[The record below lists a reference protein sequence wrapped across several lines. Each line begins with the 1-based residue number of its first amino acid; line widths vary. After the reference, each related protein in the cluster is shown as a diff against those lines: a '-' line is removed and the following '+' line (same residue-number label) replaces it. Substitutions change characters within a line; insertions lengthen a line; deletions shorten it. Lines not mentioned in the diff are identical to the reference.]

1 MVSQIAARWFRRT
14 PSWIFAGG
22 LLVMSALAPSVAW
35 AGPRDDMKAAY
46 DQALAQANE
55 LEYDAALATINN
67 SISAAEAAGAG
78 QDPVLASLYVLR
90 AALTFS
96 LEGGKVAKDRINAD
110 LQRALTL
117 NYYVVVPV
125 EMRSDDLTKFMD
137 QARKTVGAG
146 PGQPI
151 THTSPKVSCGE
162 PLLLEALLGVPDG
175 GQAAL
180 YWRKAGTTGE
190 FVGAEMPVFSNVAE
204 AVIPAEEHGDGGI
217 EYFIFAFDASSNP
230 VANLGTQE
238 EPLMFEQTCEKAA
251 DPAGPVEPEVEP
263 DKKPK
268 RPQGPSSLPRVWIN
282 LGIGTGFG
290 LATGTAENTYRQFFP
305 RGTQAYG
312 AAEAGCAIARWVAGN
327 GEVTDLTAAELGSAF
342 QTYGNPALVDD
353 MMVAFDASKCAERH
367 PVSTGMAIAP
377 LHVAPEVSVRLGN
390 RISLGLFSRLQV
402 VTGAKLAREDPTKEL
417 GTSFLEDVRSPNPA
431 GVKQTTKFSWTIGA
445 KFKYFLGKE
454 DKKFRPF
461 VGAFVGYGSARLR
474 VDMGFSNDR
483 NGNSVPDALEV
494 GSDSVSQDDCFPV
507 WPYNSSCEATPA
519 GDADDLLAASVS
531 QTAANKGNRVDVVR
545 IGSGFIGALV
555 GFNYQ
560 IVKHFALFGELQ
572 IGAWFPNQTSIL
584 FDLTV
589 GPSITF

>member
-1 MVSQIAARWFRRT
+1 MAT
-14 PSWIFAGG
+14 
-22 LLVMSALAPSVAW
+22 LVAPDLAW
-35 AGPRDDMKAAY
+35 AGPREDMKAAY
-46 DQALAQANE
+46 AQALAQANE

-67 SISAAEAAGAG
+67 SIASAEGAGAG

-90 AALTFS
+90 AALVFS
-96 LEGGKVAKDRINAD
+96 LEGGKAKDKIVAD

-125 EMRSDDLTKFMD
+125 EMRSDDLTKYMD
-137 QARKTVGAG
+137 QARKAVGAG

-180 YWRKAGTTGE
+180 YWRKAGSGGE

-204 AVIPAEEHGDGGI
+204 AVIPAAEHGDGGI

-238 EPLMFEQTCEKAA
+238 QPLSFEQTCAKEAE
-251 DPAGPVEPEVEP
+251 PEPVVVEPEP
-263 DKKPK
+263 DEKKKKP
-268 RPQGPSSLPRVWIN
+268 RGGPSSLPRVWIN
-282 LGIGTGFG
+282 LGIGTGIG

-305 RGTQAYG
+305 RGNQAYG
-312 AAEAGCAIARWVAGN
+312 AGEAGCAIARWVAGN
-327 GEVTDLTAAELGSAF
+327 GEVTDLSAAELGAAF
-342 QTYGNPALVDD
+342 QTFGNPALVDD
-353 MMVAFDASKCAERH
+353 MMVEFDAEKCAERH

-377 LHVAPEVSVRLGN
+377 FHVAPEVSFRVGK
-390 RISLGLFSRLQV
+390 RISLGLFTRLQV
-402 VTGAKLAREDPTKEL
+402 VTGAKAFREDPTKDL
-417 GTSFLEDVRSPNPA
+417 DSSFTQDVRSFDPQ
-431 GVKQTTKFSWTIGA
+431 GVKQKIKFSWTIGA
-445 KFKYFLGKE
+445 KFKYFLGKD
-454 DKKFRPF
+454 DKKFRPY
-461 VGAFVGYGSARLR
+461 VGAFAGYGTARLR

-483 NGNSVPDALEV
+483 NGNSVPDSLEV

-507 WPYNSSCEATPA
+507 WPYNNSCDNTDA
-519 GDADDLLAASVS
+519 GDADDLLAVQVS
-531 QTAANKGNRVDVVR
+531 QNAAKANRVDVVR

-560 IVKHFALFGELQ
+560 IVKNFAFFGELNV
-572 IGAWFPNQTSIL
+572 GAWFPNQTSIL